1 VHDDDTAWKQILRPL
16 FEPFLEFFFP
26 EIHEAIDW
34 SRGPEFIDTGFER
47 LVPGMKRGGRVTDIL
62 AKVRLRDGS
71 TRWLLV
77 HVEVQG
83 AGETT
88 GEFNERVF
96 DCHFLV
102 QHRHQIE
109 AKGDAKGLVSVAVV
123 IDPSASFR
131 PGRHTKRLLGLTII
145 FEFPVV
151 RLIDYEDRRSE
162 LATSPNPFALV
173 TLAHLELMGTRS
185 EDERFDAFR
194 GLLQLARKLYNRGIQ
209 AENTV
214 LLVRFLAWILKPSE
228 GRVDEASQ
236 LIRRDFEGTT
246 VMEFFT
252 PFEIRAL
259 KVGREQGM
267 QVGLAKGEA
276 EGLRKGEAEGLRKG
290 EAEGLRKGEAEG
302 LRKGEAEGL
311 RKGEVEGVRKGV
323 ADGLRKGAR
332 AVLKRCYGQGGA
344 ALVPVLDAIEDP
356 KRLEAV
362 VDAIGCGAT
371 LDEIKAL
378 IEAP

>member
-1 VHDDDTAWKQILRPL
+1 
-16 FEPFLEFFFP
+16 
-26 EIHEAIDW
+26 
-34 SRGPEFIDTGFER
+34 
-47 LVPGMKRGGRVTDIL
+47 
-62 AKVRLRDGS
+62 
-71 TRWLLV
+71 
-77 HVEVQG
+77 
-83 AGETT
+83 
-88 GEFNERVF
+88 
-96 DCHFLV
+96 
-102 QHRHQIE
+102 
-109 AKGDAKGLVSVAVV
+109 
-123 IDPSASFR
+123 
-131 PGRHTKRLLGLTII
+131 
-145 FEFPVV
+145 
-151 RLIDYEDRRSE
+151 
-162 LATSPNPFALV
+162 
-173 TLAHLELMGTRS
+173 LMGTRS
-185 EDERFDAFR
+185 EDERFDTFR

-259 KVGREQGM
+259 KVGREQG
-267 QVGLAKGEA
+267 LEKGVA

-302 LRKGEAEGL
+302 LRKG
-311 RKGEVEGVRKGV
+311 V

-332 AVLKRCYGQGGA
+332 AVLKRCYGQGGV
-344 ALVPVLDAIEDP
+344 ALVPAIDAIEDP

-362 VDAIGCGAT
+362 VDAMGCSAT